1 MYSVHFGDHGGHILQ
16 NNYQYRYLTMMLHV
30 DDFGLLKVVV
40 DVFCMSI
47 KVYSCVVEYFNTHRV
62 KYVRERIRTVE
73 VRVQRRVGLLNGSK
87 KVCLNRH

>member
-1 MYSVHFGDHGGHILQ
+1 
-16 NNYQYRYLTMMLHV
+16 MMLHV

-47 KVYSCVVEYFNTHRV
+47 KVYSCVVEYFNTHRI

-73 VRVQRRVGLLNGSK
+73 VRVHRRVGL
-87 KVCLNRH
+87 VEWI